1 MPSSELKL
9 LTLNIAHGRGPILH
23 QGLVKQ
29 KTILKWMEKI
39 ADLLMDHQPDIV
51 ALQEIDEDSQW
62 NGNLD
67 LLEFLRSKAVYE
79 NASYGMHNRHDG
91 KYRLNYGNAFLS
103 KFPIIAEELVVSDK
117 KKLAQKDSF
126 TAVVKLRLDSWIL

>member
-29 KTILKWMEKI
+29 KTILKWMGKI
-39 ADLLMDHQPDIV
+39 ADLLIDQQPDIV

-62 NGNLD
+62 NGNWT
-67 LLEFLRSKAVYE
+67 
-79 NASYGMHNRHDG
+79 
-91 KYRLNYGNAFLS
+91 FLS
-103 KFPIIAEELVVSDK
+103 FSDVRAGMKMQPTECTIATTGST
-117 KKLAQKDSF
+117 DSI
-126 TAVVKLRLDSWIL
+126 TATPSSQNIQL

>member
-23 QGLVKQ
+23 QGLMKQ

-67 LLEFLRSKAVYE
+67 LLEFL
-79 NASYGMHNRHDG
+79 
-91 KYRLNYGNAFLS
+91 
-103 KFPIIAEELVVSDK
+103 
-117 KKLAQKDSF
+117 
-126 TAVVKLRLDSWIL
+126 

>member
-1 MPSSELKL
+1 MASGTIKL

-29 KTILKWMEKI
+29 KTILKWMGKI
-39 ADLLMDHQPDIV
+39 VELLNDLQPDIV

-67 LLEFLRSKAVYE
+67 LLEFLRSKPVSNLPLTECTISIMANTVSSTAMPFSPDSPSSQMKWLLSIKRRLGPRDSSIAV
-79 NASYGMHNRHDG
+79 A
-91 KYRLNYGNAFLS
+91 
-103 KFPIIAEELVVSDK
+103 
-117 KKLAQKDSF
+117 KLH
-126 TAVVKLRLDSWIL
+126 